1 MTAYGMEGG
10 SGRAGAGLD
19 AYAARLREVQE
30 VVLSKERP
38 NLMGAARLLADSLD
52 GHEPDRMIHVFGCG
66 HSHLMAEEAFWRAG
80 GLVPVHPILDP
91 NLTLLGSARTSPLER
106 LEGYARVLLTGEDL
120 RPGEVMV
127 VFSNSGINALP
138 IEVALAAKE
147 AGLRVVTVT
156 SLAHSKSVEP
166 RHSSGQRLFE
176 LADVSIDTHVP
187 AGDAAVDLSELAGG
201 AEGHRVAPLSTA
213 TGALVWNA
221 LVAEVAN
228 LRAIAGAE
236 PSFFISQNLPGGDK
250 ANEALVSRYRHR
262 NRFYGSV

>member
-1 MTAYGMEGG
+1 MTANGMENG
-10 SGRAGAGLD
+10 SVGPGAGLD

-30 VVLSKERP
+30 AVLSEERP
-38 NLMGAARLLADSLD
+38 NLTKAARLLAGSLD
-52 GHEPDRMIHVFGCG
+52 GDEPDRMIHVFGCG

-91 NLTLLGSARTSPLER
+91 NLTLLGGLRTSPLER
-106 LEGYARVLLTGEDL
+106 LEGYAGVLLAGEDL

-156 SLAHSKSVEP
+156 SHAHSESVEP
-166 RHSSGQRLFE
+166 CHSSGRRLFE

-187 AGDAAVDLSELAGG
+187 KGDAAVDLSELAGG
-201 AEGHRVAPLSTA
+201 TDRHRVAPLSTA
-213 TGALVWNA
+213 IGTLVWNA
-221 LVAEVAN
+221 LVAEVAY
-228 LRAIAGAE
+228 LRAVAGAE
-236 PSFFISQNLPGGDK
+236 PSFFISQNVPGGDEV
-250 ANEALVSRYRHR
+250 NEALVSRYRHR
-262 NRFYGSV
+262 NKFYG